1 MTQAREIMSGGAV
14 CVRTDQSAAD
24 AARIMAEN
32 KVGVLPLCGPDNK
45 VKGVVTDRD
54 LAVKVVAKGR
64 DAGTFPAGDLNQ
76 AEAVTIGADDD
87 AEEVLSTMTRNGVRR
102 TPVID
107 NDSLVGMISLADVSR
122 TLPHPRVGELVEA
135 LSVD

>member
-1 MTQAREIMSGGAV
+1 MTTAREIMTGGAT
-14 CVRTDQSAAD
+14 CVRTDQTAAD
-24 AARIMAEN
+24 AARLMAEH
-32 KVGVLPLCGPDNK
+32 KVGALPLCGPDNK

-54 LAVKVVAKGR
+54 LVVKVLSQGR

-76 AEAVTIGADDD
+76 EEAVTIGADDD
-87 AEEVLSTMTRNGVRR
+87 TEEVLNTMTRHRVRR

-107 NDSLVGMISLADVSR
+107 GGALVGMVSLADVGK
-122 TLPHPRVGELVEA
+122 TLSNPRVGELVEA